1 MIKILVMVECNL
13 CHATLP
19 RALSLTNCTDIPR
32 EKLHDLLLDAEESS
46 WQSQHV
52 STEHIC
58 ADCWS
63 PDSEGTGS
71 SKAFIPF

>member
-19 RALSLTNCTDIPR
+19 RALSLTNRTDIPR
-32 EKLHDLLLDAEESS
+32 KKLHDLLIDAEQNS
-46 WQSQHV
+46 WQSMHV

-58 ADCWS
+58 ADCCHS
-63 PDSEGTGS
+63 TSEGLDS
-71 SKAFIPF
+71 ARAFVPF